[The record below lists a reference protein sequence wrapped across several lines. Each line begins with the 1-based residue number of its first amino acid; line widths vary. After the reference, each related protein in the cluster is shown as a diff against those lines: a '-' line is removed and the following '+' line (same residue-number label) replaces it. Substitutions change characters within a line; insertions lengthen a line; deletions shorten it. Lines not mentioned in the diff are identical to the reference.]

1 MRGILEAC
9 LIRETEEQMHPTS
22 FYHRG
27 HAVSHVQLVYG
38 GNLSGVFE
46 ALEKP
51 FAAAGSPLSST
62 RLVRGF
68 GVTRR
73 LALMIYFYY
82 SVTIYGPVEKS

>member
-1 MRGILEAC
+1 MLEAC
-9 LIRETEEQMHPTS
+9 LIRETEEQMHPAS

-27 HAVSHVQLVYG
+27 HAVSRVQLLYG